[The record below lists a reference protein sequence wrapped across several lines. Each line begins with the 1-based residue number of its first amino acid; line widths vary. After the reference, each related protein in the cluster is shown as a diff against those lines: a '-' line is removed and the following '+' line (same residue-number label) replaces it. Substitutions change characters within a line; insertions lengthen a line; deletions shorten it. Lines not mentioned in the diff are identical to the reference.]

1 METLESGFFRHRKFL
16 YYSYIYND
24 ISLADSIPGLLA
36 LVHTIPEDLLES
48 SERTFREGF
57 CLGRTDAETGATPDT
72 FCMINFERI
81 IVRDNLHGADI
92 GT

>member
-1 METLESGFFRHRKFL
+1 METLESGFFRHRKLL

-36 LVHTIPEDLLES
+36 MVLIIPEDLLKS
-48 SERTFREGF
+48 SERTFRERF
-57 CLGRTDAETGATPDT
+57 CLGRTDAQTGATADT
-72 FCMINFERI
+72 SGMINGERI